1 MRKRERGT
9 SGLARRTVIAALA
22 MAVLVVGSM
31 WGKAE
36 ATAPTRAEHLATFL
50 ESPAGH
56 SRKLMAV
63 EELRHIDTA
72 EAREKLQQLAAS
84 SDEDVARMAIAALG
98 RASFE
103 GARSTLDSIYEDT
116 QRSTA
121 ARGVA
126 LAVICAQESRA
137 GHTWASFKTWVRD
150 HDGGISQLQELET
163 SLKARFWANEVSDE

>member
-1 MRKRERGT
+1 
-9 SGLARRTVIAALA
+9 AAVA
-22 MAVLVVGSM
+22 MAVLAVGGL

-36 ATAPTRAEHLATFL
+36 ATAPTRAGSLATFL

-72 EAREKLQQLAAS
+72 EAHEKLQQLAAS
-84 SDEDVARMAIAALG
+84 SDDEVARMAIAALG

-116 QRSTA
+116 HRSTA
-121 ARGVA
+121 
-126 LAVICAQESRA
+126 
-137 GHTWASFKTWVRD
+137 T
-150 HDGGISQLQELET
+150 
-163 SLKARFWANEVSDE
+163 

>member
-1 MRKRERGT
+1 MREQGSWT
-9 SGLARRTVIAALA
+9 SRVGRRTLLAAALA
-22 MAVLVVGSM
+22 AVLVLAGVGS
-31 WGKAE
+31 KAE
-36 ATAPTRAEHLATFL
+36 ATAPTRAGHLATFL

-72 EAREKLQQLAAS
+72 EAHEKLQQLAAS

-150 HDGGISQLQELET
+150 HDGGISQDRK
-163 SLKARFWANEVSDE
+163 SVV